1 MSFSETA
8 LVGNTGGDA
17 SAASTPIP
25 STLRGKRQRTA
36 AARQAVDEGN
46 RHERFLF
53 VMTAEDP
60 LLPQATSTTA
70 GQAAGS
76 SWTQATSAEDVES
89 NQNLS
94 VPGNTGLPSPSPS
107 PEDGERRKP
116 KSMTNGTTSANQ
128 SSNPATAA
136 MMDTPAETSPATMTS
151 LIQDAR
157 ARRSRK
163 GAGLC
168 TLAGNTDSK
177 YDYTTWRD
185 LSKFY
190 TNLQVAVALIE
201 TEVEVA
207 QATPEPS
214 TTERLVH
221 SLVRSAEHRLDKVD
235 AVERESP
242 WWTEMSGTKT
252 LIGGFVKPK
261 FPVETEI
268 EMPKPFVET
277 EKNLN
282 GEFLHSNSHRS
293 SSALYKL
300 IIPRSDPRETAHLR
314 SGFASRAGSCQRSQA
329 FQGGCRTRC

>member
-1 MSFSETA
+1 MTFSETG
-8 LVGNTGGDA
+8 LVGTTGGDA
-17 SAASTPIP
+17 SAVSTPIP

-36 AARQAVDEGN
+36 AARHAVDGGD
-46 RHERFLF
+46 RHERLLF
-53 VMTAEDP
+53 VMTAQDP
-60 LLPQATSTTA
+60 LLPQATSDTA

-76 SWTQATSAEDVES
+76 SWTQATSADDAEN

-116 KSMTNGTTSANQ
+116 SKSTANGITIANQ
-128 SSNPATAA
+128 SSNATAAA

-151 LIQDAR
+151 LIQDSR
-157 ARRSRK
+157 ARRSQK
-163 GAGLC
+163 GASLC
-168 TLAGNTDSK
+168 ALAGNTDSK
-177 YDYTTWRD
+177 YDHTTWRD

-190 TNLQVAVALIE
+190 TDLQVAVALIE
-201 TEVEVA
+201 TEVEVS
-207 QATPEPS
+207 QASPEPS

-221 SLVRSAEHRLDKVD
+221 SLVRSAEHRLDKLD

-252 LIGGFVKPK
+252 LIGGFIKPK

-268 EMPKPFVET
+268 EMPRPFVET

-282 GEFLHSNSHRS
+282 GESPH
-293 SSALYKL
+293 
-300 IIPRSDPRETAHLR
+300 ETVSTPLV
-314 SGFASRAGSCQRSQA
+314 
-329 FQGGCRTRC
+329 RCTY

>member
-1 MSFSETA
+1 MTFSETG
-8 LVGNTGGDA
+8 LVGATVGDA
-17 SAASTPIP
+17 SAVSTPIP

-53 VMTAEDP
+53 VMTAQDP
-60 LLPQATSTTA
+60 LLPQVTSNTA
-70 GQAAGS
+70 EQPAGS
-76 SWTQATSAEDVES
+76 SWTQATSAEDAEN

-116 KSMTNGTTSANQ
+116 SKSTANGTTTATQ
-128 SSNPATAA
+128 SSNAAAAA

-151 LIQDAR
+151 LIQDSR

-163 GAGLC
+163 GASLC
-168 TLAGNTDSK
+168 VLAGNTDSK
-177 YDYTTWRD
+177 YDHTTWRD
-185 LSKFY
+185 LSRYY
-190 TNLQVAVALIE
+190 TDLQVAIALIE
-201 TEVEVA
+201 TEVKA
-207 QATPEPS
+207 LHATPEPS

-235 AVERESP
+235 TVERELP
-242 WWTEMSGTKT
+242 WWTEMSGTKS
-252 LIGGFVKPK
+252 LIGGFTKPK

-268 EMPKPFVET
+268 EMPRPFVET

-282 GEFLHSNSHRS
+282 GEPSHTNSSKPARS
-293 SSALYKL
+293 VYKL
-300 IIPRSDPRETAHLR
+300 INPSSYNRQTTHLR
-314 SGFASRAGSCQRSQA
+314 CGFAS
-329 FQGGCRTRC
+329 